1 MTEDT
6 QENTSPEPKNQAP
19 AKPPQPVFL
28 IPKSLI
34 YIVAAI
40 VVGSFA
46 ITLFVRNPYTMAT
59 VEGGDIYETN
69 RDDSLML
76 WVAIFIGIPASFWAY
91 KNWVLPLFE
100 RKR

>member
-1 MTEDT
+1 M
-6 QENTSPEPKNQAP
+6 S
-19 AKPPQPVFL
+19 
-28 IPKSLI
+28 
-34 YIVAAI
+34 
-40 VVGSFA
+40 
-46 ITLFVRNPYTMAT
+46 T

-91 KNWVLPLFE
+91 KNWVLPMFE

>member
-6 QENTSPEPKNQAP
+6 QENTTSETHKQAP
-19 AKPPQPVFL
+19 SRPQQPVFL

-46 ITLFVRNPYTMAT
+46 ITLFVRNPYTMST

-91 KNWVLPLFE
+91 KNWVLPMFE